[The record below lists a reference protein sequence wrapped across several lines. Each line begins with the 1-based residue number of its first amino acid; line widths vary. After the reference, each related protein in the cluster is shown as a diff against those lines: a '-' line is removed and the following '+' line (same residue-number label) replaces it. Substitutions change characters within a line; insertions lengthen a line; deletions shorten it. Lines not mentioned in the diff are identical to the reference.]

1 MALRPFRLVRGCGDE
16 CRHIDLRVLRI
27 QAARWSSVLLVL
39 GVLALSIA
47 LLAGALHIAGYD
59 AAAALAALWS
69 GSFGSTNA
77 FLSATLVRAT
87 PLMLAG
93 LGIALAFRAGIWNIG
108 AEGQLLAGAAA
119 ATVTGLAAAA
129 LPALMAIPLVLA
141 AGALAGL
148 VWASVAEVLRRTR
161 GILEVISTIMLNF
174 VALYF
179 VGFLV
184 HGPLQEPL
192 GIYPQSPSIPES
204 AQLPRLIPGTRL
216 HAGFAIALLLAPA
229 LWWWLRATAA
239 GFRVRAAGASPHA
252 ARMAGRIDVARV
264 AGSAFLVSGALAGV
278 AGAVEVSGVTLALYE
293 NLSAGYGY
301 TAIVVALL
309 ARLHPVAVIPSAI
322 LFGALESGAL
332 AMQRDAGI
340 PSVVVTAVEAVLVLT
355 LLVAERWRRTRSEP
369 NERAPAAHDAAYE
382 GGAGAHAAGVG
393 IA

>member
-1 MALRPFRLVRGCGDE
+1 M
-16 CRHIDLRVLRI
+16 LRI
-27 QAARWSSVLLVL
+27 HDARWSSVFLVL

-47 LLAGALHIAGYD
+47 LLAGALHVAGYD
-59 AAAALAALWS
+59 AVRALAALWS
-69 GSFGSTNA
+69 GSFGSANA

-119 ATVTGLAAAA
+119 ATATSLAAAA
-129 LPALMAIPLVLA
+129 LPALITMPLVLA

-148 VWASVAEVLRRTR
+148 IWASIADVLRRTR
-161 GILEVISTIMLNF
+161 GVLEVISTIMLNF
-174 VALYF
+174 VALYL

-192 GIYPQSPSIPES
+192 GIYPQSASIPE
-204 AQLPRLIPGTRL
+204 AARLPRLIPGTRL
-216 HAGFAIALLLAPA
+216 HTGFAMALLLAPA
-229 LWWWLRATAA
+229 LWWWLRSTAA
-239 GFRVRAAGASPHA
+239 GFRVRAAGAGPHA
-252 ARMAGRIDVARV
+252 ARTAGRIDVPRV
-264 AGSAFLVSGALAGV
+264 AGAAFLVSGALAGV

-309 ARLHPVAVIPSAI
+309 ARLDPLAVIPSAI

-340 PSVVVTAVEAVLVLT
+340 PSVVVTAVEAVLVLS
-355 LLVAERWRRTRSEP
+355 LLVAERWRVARREP
-369 NERAPAAHDAAYE
+369 NEREQTGHDAAYE
-382 GGAGAHAAGVG
+382 GGAGPHPARVGVS
-393 IA
+393 

>member
-1 MALRPFRLVRGCGDE
+1 
-16 CRHIDLRVLRI
+16 
-27 QAARWSSVLLVL
+27 
-39 GVLALSIA
+39 VLALSLA
-47 LLAGALHIAGYD
+47 LLAFSLRLAGYD
-59 AAAALAALWS
+59 AVRALEALWS
-69 GSFGSTNA
+69 GSFGSANA

-93 LGIALAFRAGIWNIG
+93 LGVALAFRAGIWNIG

-119 ATVTGLAAAA
+119 ATATAMTAAAWPAAVA
-129 LPALMAIPLVLA
+129 LPLVLA
-141 AGALAGL
+141 AGAAAGL

-161 GILEVISTIMLNF
+161 GVLEVISTIMLNF
-174 VALYF
+174 VALYL

-192 GIYPQSPSIPES
+192 GIYPQSSSIPIA

-216 HAGFAIALLLAPA
+216 HAGFALALLIAPA
-229 LWWWLRATAA
+229 LWWWLRSTAA
-239 GFRVRAAGASPHA
+239 GFRVRAVGASPRA
-252 ARMAGRIDVARV
+252 ARMAGRVDVGRV
-264 AGSAFLVSGALAGV
+264 AGAAFLVSGALAGV

-309 ARLHPVAVIPSAI
+309 ARLNPLAVIPSAV

-340 PSVVVTAVEAVLVLT
+340 PSVVVTAVEAILVLT
-355 LLVAERWRRTRSEP
+355 LLVAERWRLGRRGP
-369 NERAPAAHDAAYE
+369 NEAKWAGHDAAFE
-382 GGAGAHAAGVG
+382 GETGTTPVGAS
-393 IA
+393 IR